1 MKFNHPQ
8 DTKAIII
15 GIATSILAV
24 AIWDTYKW
32 RAKLLQF
39 NNNKTTKV

>member
-15 GIATSILAV
+15 GIVASIIGV
-24 AIWDTYKW
+24 ALWDTLKW
-32 RAKLLQF
+32 KGKLLQF
-39 NNNKTTKV
+39 KKDIKK